1 MNRLYKTV
9 VKPLFDRV
17 LALILI
23 ILLSPLILILSCLL
37 AIQLK
42 GSPFFVQGRL
52 GYPEKA
58 FNLIKLKTM
67 LDTRDDNG
75 ELLPDNER
83 LTWVG
88 KKVRDLSLDELPQ
101 LINILKGD
109 MSFIGPRPFIL
120 EYRELYTAEEMRRHS
135 VKPGITGWAQV
146 NGRNAISW
154 KEKFALDLY
163 YVDNQSF
170 GLDLRIILMTIKK
183 VLARDDVNTSDTVT
197 MEKYNGHN

>member
-1 MNRLYKTV
+1 MNRLYKKII
-9 VKPLFDRV
+9 KPLFDRV

-23 ILLSPLILILSCLL
+23 ISLSPLILILSGLL

-52 GYPEKA
+52 GYLEKA

-67 LDTRDDNG
+67 LDTKDENG
-75 ELLPDNER
+75 ELLPDNQR
-83 LTWVG
+83 LTWLG

-120 EYRELYTAEEMRRHS
+120 EYREIYTADEMRRHS
-135 VKPGITGWAQV
+135 VRPGITGWAQV

-154 KEKFALDLY
+154 KEKFAFDLY
-163 YVDNQSF
+163 YVDKQSF
-170 GLDLRIILMTIKK
+170 GLDLKIIFMTIKK
-183 VLARDDVNTSDTVT
+183 LVTRDGINTSDSVT

>member
-1 MNRLYKTV
+1 MNRLYKAI
-9 VKPLFDRV
+9 VKPFFDRT

-23 ILLSPLILILSCLL
+23 ISLSPLIIILSALL

-52 GYPEKA
+52 GYLEKA

-67 LDTRDDNG
+67 LDTKDENG
-75 ELLPDNER
+75 ELLPDNQR
-83 LTWVG
+83 LTWLG

-120 EYRELYTAEEMRRHS
+120 EYREIYTSNEMRRHS
-135 VKPGITGWAQV
+135 VRPGITGWAQV

-154 KEKFALDLY
+154 KEKFAFDLY
-163 YVDNQSF
+163 YVDKQSF
-170 GLDLRIILMTIKK
+170 GLDLKIIFMTIKK
-183 VLARDDVNTSDTVT
+183 LVTRDGINTSDSVT